1 MNNRRTR
8 NRSRGSPAAAL
19 SLCAPMLA
27 AGGCTHTV
35 KVEPIRIEPIYVTL
49 DVRVKV
55 DRELDSFFDF
65 EDKAAPSP
73 GDSASPKGAGL

>member
-1 MNNRRTR
+1 MNDRRTR
-8 NRSRGSPAAAL
+8 NRSRGSRAAAPL
-19 SLCAPMLA
+19 LCAAMLA

-65 EDKAAPSP
+65 EDKVVPSS
-73 GDSASPKGAGL
+73 DDAASPKGAGL

>member
-1 MNNRRTR
+1 MTDRRTGD
-8 NRSRGSPAAAL
+8 RSRLSRAAAP
-19 SLCAPMLA
+19 SLCAAMLA

-49 DVRVKV
+49 DVRLKV

-73 GDSASPKGAGL
+73 EDSASPKGAGS